1 MSLVIAGGG
10 LRATGVCSVA
20 GEEEK
25 HNAHLPRARDGEC
38 QDCHYCAT
46 LNKSLNAKFLDTMVN
61 GQYLANS
68 RGRTGRRVTTPTRV
82 PDVGLIV
89 MRQLSLWLGLFGI
102 LGFGTLNLTAQ
113 PPSGTVT
120 KGSVYGSWQEYW
132 NSPPSGQS
140 NPTAWAVSCPGASS
154 PCGYSNFLSTD
165 GYSSVGPAGG
175 SASDGWHNYNPTV
188 TYTGS
193 CTGSPYPN
201 CNAQNYLNS
210 LVICTTNCSG
220 TQKLSFS
227 VNGYANLN
235 SGPFGSPVD
244 LFRNPVS
251 DNGYFLSTPGPAGFE
266 ISAPSGYYFN
276 SFSFYW
282 GSVDPWNALTFTG
295 SDGTTTSIYGT
306 DLGFTFSDPN
316 HTSSAPNID
325 SATIGFV
332 PNLSTDPNWSSVK
345 FTACSDPAGSLGGTC
360 FHAFEIDNLQFTL
373 TTSAAGAFVPG
384 GLFAPTPTPEPS
396 SMLLLGT
403 GIAGLAILL
412 RRKFPR

>member
-10 LRATGVCSVA
+10 LRATRSLLVA

-25 HNAHLPRARDGEC
+25 HHAHLPRARDGEC

-61 GQYLANS
+61 GQYFANS

-89 MRQLSLWLGLFGI
+89 MRQLEFVARSLRNPRVW
-102 LGFGTLNLTAQ
+102 NSQ
-113 PPSGTVT
+113 PDSDNPPVAPLQRE
-120 KGSVYGSWQEYW
+120 SVYGSWQEYW

-165 GYSSVGPAGG
+165 GYSSVGPSGG

-210 LVICTTNCSG
+210 LVVCTTNCSG
-220 TQKLSFS
+220 TQTLSFS

-235 SGPFGSPVD
+235 NGPFGSPVD

-276 SFSFYW
+276 SFAFYW
-282 GSVDPWNALTFTG
+282 GSVDPGTRLHLPAQI
-295 SDGTTTSIYGT
+295 GTTTY
-306 DLGFTFSDPN
+306 DLRHRP
-316 HTSSAPNID
+316 
-325 SATIGFV
+325 
-332 PNLSTDPNWSSVK
+332 W
-345 FTACSDPAGSLGGTC
+345 
-360 FHAFEIDNLQFTL
+360 FH
-373 TTSAAGAFVPG
+373 
-384 GLFAPTPTPEPS
+384 LFRSQSHP
-396 SMLLLGT
+396 
-403 GIAGLAILL
+403 
-412 RRKFPR
+412 